1 MKAENTAEDLWN
13 HLTDADKRKITVQA
27 HGEDSTKNRI
37 KADID
42 SLSPYSCL
50 SEKTKR
56 LLEEKYSITK

>member
-1 MKAENTAEDLWN
+1 MKKAEDFWN
-13 HLTDADKRKITVQA
+13 QLTDADKRKITVKA

-50 SEKTKR
+50 SAKTR
-56 LLEEKYSITK
+56 NLLEETYLKNKNK